1 MKILFLISVLFLLSN
16 CASQMSAD
24 KLVNKPAQP
33 TPTIVNAN
41 NDNVNNWKPIEK
53 EAGKID
59 EVKRKEIEAQ
69 NDNFRQVPDEFK
81 GIDFENFKFPLA
93 RLKNGEYE
101 ERDEK
106 HLGGTTFSF
115 SDAFFA
121 DLTNDTKKEAIV
133 MLYAVSCG
141 GSCDGGRSI
150 IHFYVSRKNK
160 PKLVDWIEL
169 GSRSG
174 GCSLKS
180 FKIKDKK
187 IFIEQFGKCAK
198 NSSYE
203 ENRVYSCKF
212 CVKDLTRSIYS
223 IKNSELFRE
232 SIEEIET
239 PETNVINYLAEISIN
254 E

>member
-1 MKILFLISVLFLLSN
+1 MKILFLISVLFLLPN
-16 CASQMSAD
+16 CASQTSAD
-24 KLVNKPAQP
+24 KFNDNPAQP
-33 TPTIVNAN
+33 TPKIVNAN
-41 NDNVNNWKPIEK
+41 IDNVNNWKPIEN
-53 EAGKID
+53 ESDKID
-59 EVKRKEIEAQ
+59 EAKRKEIEAR

-81 GIDFENFKFPLA
+81 GIDFENFKFPLV
-93 RLKNGEYE
+93 RLKNGKFIED
-101 ERDEK
+101 DEFI
-106 HLGGTTFSF
+106 GGTTFSF

-133 MLYAVSCG
+133 MLYAVRCG

-150 IHFYVSRKNK
+150 IHFYLPEKSK
-160 PKLVDWIEL
+160 PKLIDWIEL

-187 IFIEQFGKCAK
+187 IFVEQFGKCAK
-198 NSSYE
+198 DSTYE
-203 ENRVYSCKF
+203 ENRDYSCKF

-223 IKNSELFRE
+223 IKNYELFRE

>member
-1 MKILFLISVLFLLSN
+1 MKILFLISSIFLLSN
-16 CASQMSAD
+16 CASQTSAD
-24 KLVNKPAQP
+24 KLVNNPAQP

-41 NDNVNNWKPIEK
+41 NVNVNNWKPIDN
-53 EAGKID
+53 EADKID
-59 EVKRKEIEAQ
+59 EAERKELDARNE
-69 NDNFRQVPDEFK
+69 NFKQVPDEFE
-81 GIDFENFKFPLA
+81 GIDFENFKYPLA
-93 RLKNGEYE
+93 RLKNGEHE

-106 HLGGTTFSF
+106 HLGGTTYNF
-115 SDAFFA
+115 DEAFFI
-121 DLTNDTKKEAIV
+121 DLNNDNRKEAVV

-150 IHFYVSRKNK
+150 IHFYSSRKNK
-160 PKLVDWIEL
+160 PRLVDWIEL

-203 ENRVYSCKF
+203 ENRVNSCKF

-223 IKNSELFRE
+223 IKSSELFRE
-232 SIEEIET
+232 SIEEIKT
-239 PETNVINYLAEISIN
+239 PETNVINYFAEISIN